1 MNTSV
6 NHGVQSYL
14 QPITAYDPRCLAYG
28 DFPTQEPDRPETGT
42 LIEQVFAYY
51 QEALWATPRALGY
64 LERCRITDRG
74 LIHDTEVGFVD
85 RTLGKQ
91 LPNGKTL
98 DGALIRGQLQRLG
111 LFLGTGGEFFRGA
124 LVFPC
129 RNDRGKLT
137 GAYGQRITPALRRGT
152 PYQLYWALQPV
163 QSFQRK
169 AITSHQHLILCQH
182 PLDQLILRSVG
193 FSNVVTTLGANG
205 FSDRHIRQFV
215 AAGTQSVCLAFEN
228 TQDGNRLAGLMAQVL
243 DESGISCLR
252 PELPAGRG
260 IADFIMHNGKGAL
273 ILAIQRAKPWRQ
285 TYEGLREVRLC

>member
-1 MNTSV
+1 MNTL

-14 QPITAYDPRCLAYG
+14 QPIAAYDPRCLGYI

-64 LERCRITDRG
+64 LEHHSITDRAV
-74 LIHDTEVGFVD
+74 IHEAEVGFVD

-111 LFLGTGGEFFRGA
+111 LFLSTGGEFFRGA

-129 RNDRGKLT
+129 RNDRGKLI
-137 GAYGQRITPALRRGT
+137 GAYGQRITPALRLGT

-163 QSFQRK
+163 QSFPRK
-169 AITSHQHLILCQH
+169 ALDSQQHFILCQH

-193 FSNVVTTLGANG
+193 FSNVVTTLGANS

-228 TQDGNRLAGLMAQVL
+228 TRDGNHLAGLVAQVL

-252 PELPAGRG
+252 PALPAGKG
-260 IADFIMHNGKGAL
+260 IADFITHYGKDAL

-285 TYEGLREVRLC
+285 TYEGLREVWLC